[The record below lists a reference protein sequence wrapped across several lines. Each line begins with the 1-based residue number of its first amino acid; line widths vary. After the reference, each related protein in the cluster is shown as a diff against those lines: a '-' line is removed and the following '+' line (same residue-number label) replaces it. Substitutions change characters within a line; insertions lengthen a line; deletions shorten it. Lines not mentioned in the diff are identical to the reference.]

1 MNPDIVHD
9 LHPPRLPADFVS
21 LGWPDLLAAFGV
33 GLILA
38 GLALIVLQP
47 LLRPR
52 RRPLHLNDRIAAAAT
67 LPHDER
73 LIALSALLADR
84 GQPLPDDLR
93 HALYAGTPYDPARA
107 EALLRKPAGAAH
119 V

>member
-1 MNPDIVHD
+1 MTPEIVRD
-9 LHPPRLPADFVS
+9 LHPPRLPADFVA
-21 LGWPDLLAAFGV
+21 LGWSDLLAAFGV
-33 GLILA
+33 GLVLA
-38 GLALIVLQP
+38 GLVLIVLQP

-52 RRPLHLNDRIAAAAT
+52 TRPARLNDRIAAAAA
-67 LPHDER
+67 LPGDRR
-73 LIALSALLADR
+73 LLALSALLTER

-107 EALLRKPAGAAH
+107 EALLRRPREVAH